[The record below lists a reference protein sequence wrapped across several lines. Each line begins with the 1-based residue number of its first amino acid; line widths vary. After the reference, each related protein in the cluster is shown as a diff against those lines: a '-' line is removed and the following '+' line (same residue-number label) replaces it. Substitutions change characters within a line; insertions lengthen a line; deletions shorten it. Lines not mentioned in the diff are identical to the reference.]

1 MVIIVIRI
9 IIIIFIIVIIIIR
22 IEMLIV
28 IAQWGF
34 EDASQRAGITEAGRA
49 T

>member
-1 MVIIVIRI
+1 MVNI
-9 IIIIFIIVIIIIR
+9 IIVIIIIR

-34 EDASQRAGITEAGRA
+34 EDASQRAGITEAGTA